1 MWGFSAMFK
10 LIFCGVMQCEVAVE
24 TLKLNR
30 KEEILQKTL

>member
-1 MWGFSAMFK
+1 MWRFSAMFG
-10 LIFCGVMQCEVAVE
+10 LIFCGVTQREVAVE

>member
-1 MWGFSAMFK
+1 MWRFSAMFR
-10 LIFCGVMQCEVAVE
+10 LTFYGVTQCEVAVE